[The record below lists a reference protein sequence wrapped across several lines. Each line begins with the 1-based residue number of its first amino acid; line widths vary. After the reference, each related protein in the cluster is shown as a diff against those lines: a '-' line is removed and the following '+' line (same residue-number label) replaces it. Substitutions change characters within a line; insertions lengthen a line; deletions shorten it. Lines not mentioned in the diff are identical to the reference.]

1 MKNWEISLVLKVTSF
16 YSQQK
21 VFLRLDDNRIRFL
34 DLLVAPVYLEGQRT
48 QSVYLPADHWVYIW
62 NGTEI
67 SVAPNSVGNGKYV
80 EVYAEI
86 GNPPV
91 FYRKSSKWLNLFQD
105 LKKCKY
111 VEFRLKLYRVKL

>member
-1 MKNWEISLVLKVTSF
+1 MSTDLKFTF
-16 YSQQK
+16 FLFIAEK
-21 VFLRLDDNRIRFL
+21 VFLWLDDNRIQNL

-67 SVAPNSVGNGKYV
+67 SVAPNSEGNGKYV

-91 FYRKSSKWLNLFQD
+91 FYRKSSTWLSLFQD

-111 VEFRLKLYRVKL
+111 VKHVIESLQ